1 MMPTDYQRS
10 MRSVGGNLN
19 TRRRTNFWERIHL
32 DPWLLLLLLA
42 VLGCGLI
49 VLYSASGQ
57 DLDFTLRQASRQALA
72 LTIMIGLAQLAPGT
86 LYRWAPVAYGAGFL
100 MLVAVEVLG
109 DVGMGAQRWLVI
121 PGLVRFQPSELMKLA
136 MPMMVACWLGQRPL
150 PPRWRDLA
158 VCAVIIVAP
167 VLLIARQPDLGT
179 SLLVAA
185 AGVFVILLAGLS
197 WKLIAFFGALVASA
211 MPLLWMVMHDYQRR
225 RVLTFLNPESDPLGS
240 GWNIIQSKTAIGS
253 GGIFGKG
260 YTLGTQSQLEFLPE
274 RHTDFIVA
282 VIGEELGL
290 LGMSFFLAL
299 YVLIVLRGL
308 VMANNG
314 QDSFARLT
322 GGAIILTFFVYVFVN
337 IGMVSGILPVVGVP
351 LPLVSYGGTSS
362 VTLLAGFGILMSIH
376 THRRLLSR

>member
-1 MMPTDYQRS
+1 MPTDYQRS